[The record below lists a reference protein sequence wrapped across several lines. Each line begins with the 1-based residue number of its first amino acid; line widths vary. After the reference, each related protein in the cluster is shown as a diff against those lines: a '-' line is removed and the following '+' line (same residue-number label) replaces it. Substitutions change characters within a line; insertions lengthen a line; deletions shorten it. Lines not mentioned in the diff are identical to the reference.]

1 MLCHDTSR
9 ILIGHSEFD
18 HVAIEIIGTA
28 GENWFSA
35 DVRIACGIWR
45 GVFRW
50 QFYKGELHQF
60 ANELGQL
67 YQTLSGTAK
76 LIPME
81 PNLELEMTGDG
92 KGHIIVKGKAIAE
105 FGTGTYL
112 VFRLELDQT
121 ELPTIV
127 KSLSAADP

>member
-1 MLCHDTSR
+1 MCCLDTGS
-9 ILIGHSEFD
+9 ILIGHSQFD
-18 HVAIEIIGTA
+18 HVAIKITGAA

-35 DVRIACGIWR
+35 DVRIACGIWQ

-50 QFYKGELHQF
+50 QFYKGELQQF
-60 ANELGQL
+60 AHELDRL

-81 PNLELEMTGDG
+81 PNLELEMAGDG
-92 KGHIIVKGKAIAE
+92 KGHVIVKGKACAE

-127 KSLSAADP
+127 KSLSAADA